1 MLTIQEQIQADM
13 KSAMKAGEKDKLTL
27 LRMVLAD
34 LKNASEAA
42 GQAALDTEQELAV
55 LRKAQK
61 MRMDAIEAAK
71 AAGRD
76 SMSEQEAREAA
87 WIAAYLPQQMDEAT
101 TRALA
106 SALLAELGVTE
117 KKDVGRVMKEWMARH
132 KATSDGR
139 VVQKVLGDLLG

>member
-76 SMSEQEAREAA
+76 SMS
-87 WIAAYLPQQMDEAT
+87 
-101 TRALA
+101 
-106 SALLAELGVTE
+106 
-117 KKDVGRVMKEWMARH
+117 
-132 KATSDGR
+132 
-139 VVQKVLGDLLG
+139 